1 MLLLSDPAVAAIPV
15 RDSGEPLLD
24 VRDASDL
31 LLDHRKADGDG
42 SWARLR
48 QGVLERLVA
57 AEQQLADGVRLL
69 IVEGHRPAALQR
81 RYFDEHCADLVA
93 AGAGPTL
100 DSVREEASQHISPP
114 EVAPHPCGS
123 AVDLTLVVDG
133 REVDMGCPVNATPA
147 ESDGACFTAAP
158 GIPAS
163 ARHWRDV
170 LGSALT
176 HAGLVNYPPEWWHWS
191 YGDRYWAVVTGA
203 PAAIH
208 APV

>member
-1 MLLLSDPAVAAIPV
+1 MLLLSDPAVAQVPV
-15 RDSGEPLLD
+15 HDSGEPLVD
-24 VRDASDL
+24 VREASDL
-31 LLDHRKADGDG
+31 LLDHRKADPEG

-48 QGVLERLVA
+48 RGVLERLVV
-57 AEQQLADGVRLL
+57 AEDQLPEGVRLL
-69 IVEGHRPAALQR
+69 VVEGHRPAALQR
-81 RYFDEHCADLVA
+81 RYFDEHCAALVA

-100 DSVREEASQHISPP
+100 ESVRREASQHISPP

-123 AVDLTLVVDG
+123 AVDLTLVADG
-133 REVDMGCPVNATPA
+133 RELDLGSPVNATPA

-158 GIPAS
+158 GISAS

>member
-1 MLLLSDPAVAAIPV
+1 MLLLSDPAVAAVPV

-57 AEQQLADGVRLL
+57 AEQQLPDGVRLL

-100 DSVREEASQHISPP
+100 ESVREEASQHLSPP

-133 REVDMGCPVNATPA
+133 REVDMGCPVNATPTQSA
-147 ESDGACFTAAP
+147 GACFTEAP
-158 GIPAS
+158 AIAAS
-163 ARHWRDV
+163 ARHWREV

-176 HAGLVNYPPEWWHWS
+176 DVGLVNYPPEWWHWS

-203 PAAIH
+203 PAALH
-208 APV
+208 API